1 MEEAKTEDVLDLE
14 LELTEDQLK
23 EIEEK
28 AKKLQKT
35 KKLKKVFPMAVEG
48 DEYDDKDLYVAY
60 FKEPSLKDFSKFQVM
75 GKSQEAMALRQLAKD
90 CFLDGDKELI
100 EDDSLFMGGLM
111 SQILGIVRFRKSSI
125 VNLSKAGK

>member
-1 MEEAKTEDVLDLE
+1 MEENKE
-14 LELTEDQLK
+14 LESFELVLTDDQLK
-23 EIEEK
+23 EIKETAEK
-28 AKKLQKT
+28 LKKS
-35 KKLKKVFPMAVEG
+35 KKIKKVFPMAVGG
-48 DEYDDKDLYVAY
+48 DEDDDKDLYVAY

-90 CFLDGDKELI
+90 CFLAGDEELI
-100 EDDSLFMGGLM
+100 TDDSLFMGGLM